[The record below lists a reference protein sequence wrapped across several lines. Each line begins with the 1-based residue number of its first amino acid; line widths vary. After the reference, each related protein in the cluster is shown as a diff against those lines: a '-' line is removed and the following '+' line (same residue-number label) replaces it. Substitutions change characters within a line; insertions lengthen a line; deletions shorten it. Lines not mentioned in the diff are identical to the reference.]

1 MKFREGPIGAL
12 MDEYERAT
20 NEYKQVII
28 SLSEERYQQI
38 LDAVTEDE
46 DCRSVESI
54 TNHVIRAGY
63 GYANYIRKQFNQP
76 LQSRK
81 DVYDVP
87 DPANAGVEL
96 EKMLAYTIE
105 TLEKL
110 PDLSLEDILQNIIKT
125 TWQQQYDFEQLV
137 EHSIVH
143 LLRHRRQIQKLLEKS
158 ASK

>member
-1 MKFREGPIGAL
+1 

-28 SLSEERYQQI
+28 SLSEERYRQI

-87 DPANAGVEL
+87 DPATAGIEL

-137 EHSIVH
+137 EHGIVH

>member
-28 SLSEERYQQI
+28 SLSAERYRQI
-38 LDAVTEDE
+38 LDAATEDA
-46 DCRSVESI
+46 DCRSAEAI

-76 LQSRK
+76 LQTRK

-87 DPANAGVEL
+87 DPATAGVEL

-105 TLEKL
+105 TLGNL
-110 PDLSLEDILQNIIKT
+110 PDLSMEDVLQNIIKT
-125 TWQQQYDFEQLV
+125 AWQQQYDFEQLV
-137 EHSIVH
+137 EHGIVH
-143 LLRHRRQIQKLLEKS
+143 LMRHRRQIQKLLAKS
-158 ASK
+158 AND

>member
-87 DPANAGVEL
+87 DPATAGVEL